1 MPPLVIC
8 SLPLI
13 AQLHARYAD
22 LRLLMNGQHRQ
33 VARQHFLDLEIV
45 QPSLLF
51 SGCVATLV
59 KQGINLLTGI
69 AACVVEGLSLLD
81 RLTVVGAR
89 DPQRWIAGG

>member
-13 AQLHARYAD
+13 ARLHARYAD

-33 VARQHFLDLEIV
+33 VARQHFLDLELV
-45 QPSLLF
+45 QPSFLF
-51 SGCVATLV
+51 GGCVTTHV
-59 KQGINLLTGI
+59 KEGINLPIGI

-81 RLTVVGAR
+81 RLAVVGAR
-89 DPQRWIAGG
+89 DPQRWIARG